1 MSPQRS
7 TPRPRGKHLRLAG
20 SALALSLLVPA
31 VAAVPTGVAR
41 TATAAPG
48 ATPATAPPAHFVV
61 LGPTGDG
68 LRLTEE
74 SVRAVGGSVVHS
86 WPQIG
91 VVLATSTDP
100 GFAAVVRAQP
110 AVDQAG
116 ASRNLAEQLPPAA
129 SSTRLEVL
137 EGTAAPGPATAAADR
152 EPLEADQWDLP
163 LIGADRAHEISTSSP
178 DVTVGVLDYG
188 IDPEHPDL
196 KPNLDLSKSVSC
208 ARDGI
213 PDTAVEAWAP
223 ADDTQAHGT
232 HVAGTIAAARN
243 GVGVAG
249 VAPDTS
255 LASVR
260 VIDDD
265 GFIYPEYAVCGFLWA
280 AEHDIDVT
288 NNSYFVD
295 PWYLWCES
303 DPDQR
308 AGAEAVRRAAAYAA
322 GHDVVT
328 VAAAGNSGWD
338 LSQPIHDT
346 DSPNNGGP
354 QQDRWAGHDCAALPG
369 ELPGVVAVS
378 SVGSDAVKS
387 YFSNYG
393 LGSVAVTAPGGDARQ
408 IPQTPSAN
416 GRILSSVPGGGWG
429 WMQGTSMAS
438 PHAAGVV
445 ALLRA
450 THPEW
455 SAPQV
460 TGALS
465 GQADALPCPEGYDP
479 DGDGQPDAVCAGGAT
494 GAGFYGAGLIDALDA
509 VR

>member
-1 MSPQRS
+1 M
-7 TPRPRGKHLRLAG
+7 
-20 SALALSLLVPA
+20 LALGLLVPA
-31 VAAVPTGVAR
+31 TTAPPAVAAE
-41 TATAAPG
+41 AA
-48 ATPATAPPAHFVV
+48 PAHFVV

-68 LRLTEE
+68 LRQTED
-74 SVRAVGGSVVHS
+74 SVRTAGGAVVRS

-91 VVLATSTDP
+91 VVVATSPDP
-100 GFAAVVRAQP
+100 GFAAVVRTRP

-116 ASRNLAEQLPPAA
+116 ASRDLAEQLPPTPPN
-129 SSTRLEVL
+129 SRLEPL
-137 EGTAAPGPATAAADR
+137 EGTAEPGASTAAVGE
-152 EPLEADQWDLP
+152 EPLEPEQWDLP
-163 LIGADRAHEISTSSP
+163 LIKADQAHARSLGSP

-196 KPNLDLSKSVSC
+196 KQNLDPAKSVSC
-208 ARDGI
+208 AQEGV
-213 PDTAVEAWAP
+213 PDTDVEAWAP

-243 GVGVAG
+243 GIGVAG
-249 VAPDTS
+249 VAPGVR

-295 PWYLWCES
+295 PWYLWCEG

-308 AGAEAVRRAAAYAA
+308 AGAEAVRRAVAYAA

-338 LSQPIHDT
+338 LSQPVHDT
-346 DSPNNGGP
+346 NSPNNGGP
-354 QQDRWAGHDCAALPG
+354 VQDRWAGHDCAALPG
-369 ELPGVVAVS
+369 ELPGVVTTS
-378 SVGSDAVKS
+378 SVGADAVKS

-393 LGSVAVTAPGGDARQ
+393 LGSTTVTAPGGDAKQ
-408 IPQTPSAN
+408 LPPTPSAN

-429 WMQGTSMAS
+429 WMQGTSMAA

-445 ALLRA
+445 ALLRS

-460 TGALS
+460 TGALA
-465 GQADALPCPEGYDP
+465 GQADALPCPTGYDP
-479 DGDGQPDAVCAGGAT
+479 DGDGKPDAVCQGGAT
-494 GAGFYGAGLIDALDA
+494 GAGFYGAGLVDALDA
-509 VR
+509 VG

>member
-1 MSPQRS
+1 MP
-7 TPRPRGKHLRLAG
+7 GKYLRIAG

-31 VAAVPTGVAR
+31 VAAVPSTVPAPS
-41 TATAAPG
+41 ATAAE
-48 ATPATAPPAHFVV
+48 AAAPAHFVV

-68 LRLTEE
+68 LRTTED
-74 SVRAVGGSVVHS
+74 SVRAVGGTVVQS

-91 VVLATSTDP
+91 VVVATSTDP
-100 GFAAVVRAQP
+100 GFAAAVRAQP

-116 ASRNLAEQLPPAA
+116 ASRNLAEQLPPAPP
-129 SSTRLEVL
+129 STRLETL
-137 EGTAAPGPATAAADR
+137 EGTADARPAAVDGQ

-163 LIGADRAHEISTSSP
+163 LIKADQAHAISQGSP
-178 DVTVGVLDYG
+178 EVTVGVLDYG

-196 KPNLDLSKSVSC
+196 KPNLDLAKSVSC
-208 ARDGI
+208 AEEGI
-213 PDTAVEAWAP
+213 PNTAVEAWAP
-223 ADDTQAHGT
+223 EDDTQAHGT

-249 VAPDTS
+249 VAPDVG

-265 GFIYPEYAVCGFLWA
+265 GFIYPEYAVCGFIWA
-280 AEHDIDVT
+280 AEHGFDVT

-295 PWYLWCES
+295 PWYLWCEN

-308 AGAEAVRRAAAYAA
+308 AGAEAVRRAVAYAA
-322 GHDVVT
+322 GHDVVN

-346 DSPNNGGP
+346 NSPNNGGP
-354 QQDRWAGHDCAALPG
+354 VQDRRTGHDCTVLPG
-369 ELPGVVAVS
+369 ELPGVVTTS
-378 SVGSDAVKS
+378 SVGVDSVKS

-393 LGSVAVTAPGGDARQ
+393 LGSTTVTAPGGDAKQ
-408 IPQTPSAN
+408 LPPTPSAN
-416 GRILSSVPGGGWG
+416 GRILSTVPGGGWG

-445 ALLRA
+445 ALLRS

-455 SAPQV
+455 NAPQT

-465 GQADALPCPEGYDP
+465 GQADALPCPTAYDP
-479 DGDGQPDAVCAGGAT
+479 DGDGKPDAVCAGGDT

-509 VR
+509 VG